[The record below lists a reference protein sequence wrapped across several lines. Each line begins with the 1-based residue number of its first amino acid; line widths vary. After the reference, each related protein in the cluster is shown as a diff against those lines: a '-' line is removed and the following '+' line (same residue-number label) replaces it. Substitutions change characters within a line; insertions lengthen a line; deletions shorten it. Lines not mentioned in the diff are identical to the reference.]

1 MTIWR
6 LVLIEEST
14 RIPDE
19 NENPAQSD
27 EAASPSQS
35 QAP

>member
-14 RIPDE
+14 RMPDE
-19 NENPAQSD
+19 NEDPAPSD
-27 EAASPSQS
+27 KPTSPNESQT
-35 QAP
+35 P